1 MTALY
6 LLDTDSC
13 VFILRRTSSALL
25 ERIRAVPLE
34 HQAMSV
40 VTLAELQYGVRVSTR
55 KQANQDAVDLL
66 LRHLTVLDLT
76 RDAAL
81 HYAEIRADLRQKGQP
96 IGANDLLIAAHA
108 RSLGAT
114 VVTNNV
120 KDFGR
125 VEGLAV
131 ENWTTVAQ

>member
-1 MTALY
+1 MSALY
-6 LLDTDSC
+6 LLDTDVC

-25 ERIRAVPLE
+25 ERLQAVPLE

-81 HYAEIRADLRQKGQP
+81 HYAEIRADLRQKGQL

-131 ENWTTVAQ
+131 ENWTIVAQ